1 MVNETRKTHK
11 TEEPLTFGVI
21 FRGLSMAKFR
31 CTVCNYVYDETR
43 EKVKFSDLPRK
54 WVCPVCG
61 APKSA
66 FVLLAGEAEQK
77 KRGRT
82 VSDILVAQIAEWG
95 VRYVFGVPGTSTLGV
110 LDALRKNS
118 KIQYLQVRHEEV
130 AAFMASA
137 YGKLTGNVA
146 ACLTVAGPGT
156 TNLSTGLYDASLDH
170 SPVLVLSGMVAR
182 QYIGPG
188 SLQEIDQHSF
198 FQPICVFNKT
208 LMAPEQTTMLG
219 TLAVKHSL
227 LDRGVSN
234 IGIPNDVQKLPYETQ
249 ILPLEGRMPNMAF
262 GQEDTFVEKAARTI
276 NQAERPAIIAGFG
289 AMGQGTKLLKLA
301 TKISAPIIT
310 TFRAKGVIDEDQAL
324 CVGSHGS
331 IGSTAA
337 ATIVRKADLLIVIGS
352 SFSELTQIPKK
363 KTVQIDINMNI
374 IAKTYPIEVGLLG
387 NSAVLIP
394 RLTKKVEE
402 KRKTAYLNEI
412 AQLKHEWLKQLEQ
425 EADGSLKPIRPPY
438 VMKVLTEKIADN
450 AVISLDVGE
459 NCWWFGRNFQM
470 RRTQKMVM
478 SGYLASMGF
487 GLPGAMAA
495 ALAYPDR
502 QVVCITGDGGFSMVM
517 ADFLTVLKYRMP
529 VKVFVLNNQS
539 LGMIKQEQKVENYK
553 IWQTELYNPNFADY
567 AEYSGGTGIKVT
579 EPSDLED
586 AVDKALSAKK
596 PVIVDIETDPRRF
609 I

>member
-1 MVNETRKTHK
+1 
-11 TEEPLTFGVI
+11 
-21 FRGLSMAKFR
+21 MAKFR
-31 CTVCNYVYDETR
+31 CTVCNYVYDEAK
-43 EKVKFSDLPRK
+43 ENVKFSDLPK
-54 WVCPVCG
+54 DWLCSVCG
-61 APKSA
+61 AFKSV
-66 FVLLAGEAEQK
+66 FVLLASKTKHEK
-77 KRGRT
+77 KGRT
-82 VSDILVAQIAEWG
+82 VSDVLVEQIAEWG
-95 VRYVFGVPGTSTLGV
+95 VKYVFGVPGTSTLGV
-110 LDALRKNS
+110 VDAIRKNS
-118 KIQYLQVRHEEV
+118 KVQYLQVRHEEV

-137 YGKLTGNVA
+137 YGKLTGNVT

-188 SLQEIDQHSF
+188 SIQEIDQHSF
-198 FQPICVFNKT
+198 FEPICVFNKT
-208 LMAPEQTTMLG
+208 LMTPEQTTMLA
-219 TLAVKHSL
+219 TLAVKHAL

-249 ILPLEGRMPNMAF
+249 ILPFEGRMPNLAF
-262 GQEDTFVEKAARTI
+262 GQEDGLVEKAARAI
-276 NQAERPAIIAGFG
+276 DQAERPAIIAGFG
-289 AMGQGTKLLKLA
+289 AIGQGTKLLKLA

-310 TFRAKGVIDEDQAL
+310 TFRAKGVIDEDHPLYA
-324 CVGSHGS
+324 GSHGS

-337 ATIVRKADLLIVIGS
+337 ATLVRKADLLIVIGS
-352 SFSELTQIPKK
+352 SFSELTQIPEK
-363 KTVQIDINMNI
+363 KTIQIDINMKM
-374 IAKTYPIEVGLLG
+374 IAKNYPVEVGLLG

-394 RLTKKVEE
+394 KLTEKVEE
-402 KRKTAYLNEI
+402 KQNTAYQNEI
-412 AQLKHEWLKQLEQ
+412 TQLKQEWLKQLQQ
-425 EADGSLKPIRPPY
+425 EADGSSKPIRPPY
-438 VMKVLTEKIADN
+438 IMKVLNEKIADD

-470 RRTQKMVM
+470 KKTQKMVM

-502 QVVCITGDGGFSMVM
+502 HIVCIAGDGGFSMVM

-529 VKVFVLNNQS
+529 VKIFVLNNQS
-539 LGMIKQEQKVENYK
+539 LGMIKQEQKVEGYK

-567 AEYSGGTGIKVT
+567 AEHSGGTGIKVT
-579 EPSDLED
+579 EPSELEA

-596 PVIVDIETDPRRF
+596 PVIVDIDTDPRRF